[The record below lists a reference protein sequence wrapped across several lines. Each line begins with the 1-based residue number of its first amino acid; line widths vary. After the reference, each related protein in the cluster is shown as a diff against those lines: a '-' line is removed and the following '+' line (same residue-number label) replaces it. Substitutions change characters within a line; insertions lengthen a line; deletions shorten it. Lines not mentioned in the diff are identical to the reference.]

1 MSVLSSSSNK
11 VDRVTGAS
19 DKNAGAPGRD
29 LDTRAS
35 NSVGL
40 VQTKYFHFALPPN
53 ELILEG
59 GEKLGPITVAY
70 ETYGKLNDQR
80 SNAILIL
87 HALSGDAHAAGF
99 HRREENPGWW
109 DNMIGPGRAF
119 DTNRYFIICSN
130 VLGGC
135 RGTTGPSSINPKT
148 GEEYGLDFP
157 IISISDM
164 VNVQKHLI
172 DHLEIDQLLSVT
184 GGSMGGMQAL
194 DWLVSYPDRLKSAV
208 VIATAAKH
216 SPQQIAFHEVG
227 RQAIMADPH
236 WKEGY
241 YYGGLPPAKGLSVA
255 RMVGHI
261 TYMSEISMAKKFGR
275 RLSDNGKPHKFSIG
289 FEVEEYL
296 HNRGDHFVKRF
307 DANSYLYITKAI
319 DSFDVSRGKELY
331 EVFRGNKAKVL
342 VLSFKS
348 DWLYPAS
355 QSKEIVK
362 ACKLAGVDTTYCEID
377 STYGHDAFLLE
388 VEEETHLIKHFLQN
402 VSFEQGV
409 TDQYEVREYAI

>member
-1 MSVLSSSSNK
+1 MSAINLVSKKSGK
-11 VDRVTGAS
+11 IAPVAH
-19 DKNAGAPGRD
+19 KNIKPPEKH
-29 LDTRAS
+29 S
-35 NSVGL
+35 NSEMNRGVGL
-40 VQTKYFHFALPPN
+40 VQTKYFDFALQPN
-53 ELILEG
+53 ELVLEN

-70 ETYGKLNDQR
+70 ETYGQLNDKR

-119 DTNRYFIICSN
+119 DTNKYFIICSN

-135 RGTTGPSSINPKT
+135 KGTTGPPSINPNT
-148 GEEYGLDFP
+148 GKEYGLDFP

-172 DHLEIDQLLSVT
+172 DHLKIDRLLSVA

-194 DWLVSYPDRLKSAV
+194 EWLVSYPGRLKSAI

-236 WKEGY
+236 WKEGH
-241 YYGGLPPAKGLSVA
+241 YYGGYSPARGLAVA
-255 RMVGHI
+255 RMIGHI
-261 TYMSEISMAKKFGR
+261 TYMSDISMAEKFGR
-275 RLSDNGKPHKFSIG
+275 RLSNNGKPHKLSIG

-331 EVFRGNKAKVL
+331 EAFKGIEAKVL
-342 VLSFKS
+342 LLAFKS

-355 QSKEIVK
+355 QSREIVR
-362 ACKLAGVDTTYCEID
+362 ACKLTGVNTTYCEID

-388 VEEETHLIKHFLQN
+388 VKEETHLIKHFLQK
-402 VSFEQGV
+402 VSFEQTV
-409 TDQYEVREYAI
+409 TDKSGVRDCAI